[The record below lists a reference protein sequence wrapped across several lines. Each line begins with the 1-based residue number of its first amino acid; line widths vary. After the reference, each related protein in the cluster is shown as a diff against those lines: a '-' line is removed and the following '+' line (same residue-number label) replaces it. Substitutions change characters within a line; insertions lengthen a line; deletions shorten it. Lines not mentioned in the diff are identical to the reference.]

1 VPLHSPAVYH
11 ALFGNNALLLQM
23 KLLSLHPVMF
33 ALHLYQSQQS
43 VADLQLA
50 APAAAAE
57 SLQLRQLQL
66 HKPAGAEQQLHAC
79 RTQLTCMPPLQRQ
92 LA

>member
-1 VPLHSPAVYH
+1 
-11 ALFGNNALLLQM
+11 M
-23 KLLSLHPVMF
+23 KLLSLHPVMLV
-33 ALHLYQSQQS
+33 LHLYQCRQL

-66 HKPAGAEQQLHAC
+66 RRFAGAEQQLHAH
-79 RTQLTCMPPLQRQ
+79 RTQLTCMPPLQQQ